1 VAAIALLINAV
12 AAANDL
18 PSALL
23 VSRVEIERVA
33 RDLPQSPE
41 ELAALLDLTP
51 WRRELVV
58 GPLWEFLCGERVL
71 RIGGY
76 RDGSPRTTWETLL
89 EESLAAE

>member
-18 PSALL
+18 PAALL
-23 VSRVEIERVA
+23 VSRSGIERIA

-41 ELAALLDLTP
+41 ELTARLDLTP

-58 GPLWEFLCGERVL
+58 DPLWQLLTGERVL
-71 RIGGY
+71 RIAGY
-76 RDGSPRTTWETLL
+76 RDGAPRTTW
-89 EESLAAE
+89 AALHEPPPAPE